1 MVSTPSESP
10 NAEGRATSDESLP
23 EFVDWLLGAIISLGG
38 LIMVGG
44 GTALVFA
51 VDRAVLAQG
60 IEDETITVTIGTTE
74 LTDAETLEVTDAV
87 VSWTG
92 PGLLI
97 TGVGM
102 IVFAVGYVIVRRR
115 AHRQVQPDESVNSY
129 GSFAVLGAVITA
141 VLSFIPVSA
150 ALGGAL
156 AGYLERS
163 ESDRTASVGALAGV
177 LPLLPMIAVGLSVFG
192 GLVSGLLAIDQV
204 GNAMFAGAILFLSMV
219 VAVAIGAGL
228 GALGGYLGGRFA
240 ESRATAT

>member
-60 IEDETITVTIGTTE
+60 VEDETITVTIGTTE
-74 LTDAETLEVTDAV
+74 LTNAETLEVTDAV

-115 AHRQVQPDESVNSY
+115 AHRQVQQDESVNSY